1 MEDGVTLGVCLRKAG
16 KQNIPPAIKVYERIR
31 YDRVCRVQKT
41 GESTR
46 DMWHKADWD
55 AVKKDPTQVQLPR
68 EDWIL
73 KFDSRKFAEENWERV
88 AEEVRRGRTL
98 KDCDDE
104 EHSERMTRESV
115 DEIGVAA

>member
-16 KQNIPPAIKVYERIR
+16 KNNVPLAVRVYERIR
-31 YDRVCRVQKT
+31 YDRVRRVQKT

-55 AVKKDPTQVQLPR
+55 AVKKNPDLIKLPR

-73 KFDSRKFAEENWERV
+73 KHDSRQFAEDNFDRV
-88 AEEVRRGRTL
+88 AEEVRQGRTL
-98 KDCDDE
+98 KDFDDS
-104 EHSERMTRESV
+104 EHLKKLTKESV
-115 DEIGVAA
+115 QETGVAA